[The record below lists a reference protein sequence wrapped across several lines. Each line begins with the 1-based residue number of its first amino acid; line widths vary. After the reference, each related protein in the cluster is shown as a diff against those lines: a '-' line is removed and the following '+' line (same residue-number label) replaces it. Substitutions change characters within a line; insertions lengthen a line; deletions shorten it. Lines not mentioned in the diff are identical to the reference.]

1 MQELKVYVGCFSSNT
16 SGFQINRVLRAR
28 IFPNFRRKRTSQI
41 LKNGHVKKRI
51 ENAFF
56 PWYSANRN
64 FSKLYVNSA
73 FKYFVDKQGKIG
85 SFKMWQQQE
94 FYYVKE
100 KLFAK
105 LLQRQSSKK
114 NLLMQHLSAIFN
126 IVKIQQVVLKG
137 RRTTFS

>member
-1 MQELKVYVGCFSSNT
+1 MFMQELKVFVGCFNSNT
-16 SGFQINRVLRAR
+16 SGFQINKVLRAR
-28 IFPNFRRKRTSQI
+28 IFPNFSRKRTSQI

-64 FSKLYVNSA
+64 FSKPYVNSA

-105 LLQRQSSKK
+105 LLQHKSSKK

-126 IVKIQQVVLKG
+126 IVKI
-137 RRTTFS
+137 